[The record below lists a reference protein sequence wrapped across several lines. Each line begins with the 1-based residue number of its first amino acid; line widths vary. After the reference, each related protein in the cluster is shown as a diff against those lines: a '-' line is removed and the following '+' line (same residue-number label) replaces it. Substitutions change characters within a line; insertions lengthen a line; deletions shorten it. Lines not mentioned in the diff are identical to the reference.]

1 MNFIEL
7 GVQAPALEA
16 RLRCSLQR
24 ILGQASPDKRK
35 SMIKKEMLFCPPVL
49 HCSVRLLHDATLW

>member
-35 SMIKKEMLFCPPVL
+35 SMIKREMLFWSPVL